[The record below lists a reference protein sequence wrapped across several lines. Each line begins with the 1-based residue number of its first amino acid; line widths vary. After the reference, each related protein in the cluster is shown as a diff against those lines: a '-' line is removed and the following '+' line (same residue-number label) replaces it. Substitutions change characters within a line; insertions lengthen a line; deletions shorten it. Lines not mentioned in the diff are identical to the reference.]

1 MIYLFGEKKTQR
13 EINFVSMYIKNV
25 HLDVFVNKTL
35 QIVYIHSFLVYRRT
49 WLMIVLSLFL
59 FFLKQIP
66 ISTLSLI
73 WPFYQ
78 KSNSIF
84 ALFWRML
91 NKKNRLPIDNDIER
105 IRQTFHIIKRQESLI
120 DKNQSLDYPPKPS
133 ASQSRV

>member
-1 MIYLFGEKKTQR
+1 MIDLFWKKKTQR
-13 EINFVSMYIKNV
+13 EINFVSICLKSV

-49 WLMIVLSLFL
+49 WLMIVLSIFL
-59 FFLKQIP
+59 FFKQIP

-78 KSNSIF
+78 KSNLIF

-105 IRQTFHIIKRQESLI
+105 IRQTFHIIKRQESFI